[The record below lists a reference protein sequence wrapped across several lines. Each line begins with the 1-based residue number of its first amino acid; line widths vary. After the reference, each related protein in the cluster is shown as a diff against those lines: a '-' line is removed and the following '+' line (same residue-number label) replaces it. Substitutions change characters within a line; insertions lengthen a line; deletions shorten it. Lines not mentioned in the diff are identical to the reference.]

1 MKRRT
6 LLAAVPLAAPAL
18 LLGKK
23 SAAAAETLNI
33 GYQKLSLSL
42 VLARINGSLEAKLK
56 PLGYSVNWS
65 EFTSGPPLLEALN
78 AGAVDL
84 GYTGEP
90 PPIFAQ
96 AAGTPI
102 SYVAG
107 TDPSPHSIAIMKPAD
122 SKLASVKDL
131 AGKSVAVGKGT
142 SAHYL
147 LVSALAAA
155 GVPYAA
161 VNKVFLQ
168 PADARAAFSS
178 GSVDAW
184 AIWDPFYAGVEGTG
198 AKILTDGAGLM
209 PNRAYYL
216 ARSAYAAANP
226 AAIKAVIEAL
236 NDLEQWEKSHIS
248 QTAATVSPPIGL
260 PPPVLET
267 WLKRLTYGV
276 YPISPQMVAGQQ
288 KIADA
293 FSQLSLIPHPVKIAD
308 AVWRG

>member
-1 MKRRT
+1 MLRRS
-6 LLAAVPLAAPAL
+6 LLAAAPAL
-18 LLGKK
+18 ILGGR
-23 SAAAAETLNI
+23 AAAATTLNI

-42 VLARINGSLEAKLK
+42 VLARLKGALDARLK

-102 SYVAG
+102 VYVAG
-107 TDPSPHSIAIMKPAD
+107 TDPSPRSIAIMRPAG
-122 SKLASVKDL
+122 SKLTSVKDL

-184 AIWDPFYAGVEGTG
+184 AIWDPFYAGVEATG
-198 AKILTDGAGLM
+198 AGRLTDGTNLM

-216 ARSAYAAANP
+216 ARKPYAEANP
-226 AAIKAVIEAL
+226 AAIKAVIASL
-236 NDLEQWEKSHIS
+236 NELENWEKAHIPE
-248 QTAATVSPPIGL
+248 TAATVSPPIGL
-260 PPPVLET
+260 PPPVLQT
-267 WLKRLTYGV
+267 WLDRLTYGV
-276 YPISPQMVAGQQ
+276 YPITPEMVAGQQ
-288 KIADA
+288 VIADA
-293 FSQLSLIPHPVKIAD
+293 FYKLALIPRAVTIAD
-308 AVWRG
+308 VVWHA